1 MNRDDV
7 KEIYGK
13 YSSVYDSI
21 FSHFFSPRLRIGL
34 SKSNIKPGDRV
45 IEVGV
50 GTGISLPFYPD
61 ECKVVGIDLTRQ
73 MLNKAKEKK
82 AKYKLSHVD
91 LIEMDAENIAFADD
105 SFDHAVAGFVV
116 SVVPNPEKMV
126 SELKRVTKKNGTIL
140 ILNHFCSKNAFIS
153 KVERFFSP
161 LCEKWGWR
169 SDITIDLLSNH
180 CNLQIEQIYKKHR
193 FDLWSIIVAANNK

>member
-13 YSSVYDSI
+13 YSSVYDTI
-21 FSHFFSPRLRIGL
+21 FSHFFFPRIRIGL
-34 SKSNIKPGDRV
+34 SRSNIKQGDRV

-50 GTGISLPFYPD
+50 GTGISLSLYPD
-61 ECKVVGIDLTRQ
+61 QCSIVGIDLTRK
-73 MLNKAKEKK
+73 MLNKAQEKK
-82 AKYKLSHVD
+82 KKYRLNNVD
-91 LIEMDAENIAFADD
+91 LMEMDAENIAFADN

-140 ILNHFCSKNAFIS
+140 ILNHFCSNNALIS
-153 KVERFFSP
+153 KVEKFFSP

-169 SDITIDLLSNH
+169 SDITLDLLSNH
-180 CNLQIEQIYKKHR
+180 CNLHIKQIFKKNR
-193 FDLWSIIVAANNK
+193 FDPWSIIIAANNK

>member
-13 YSSVYDSI
+13 YSSVYDTI
-21 FSHFFSPRLRIGL
+21 FSHFFYPRIRIGL
-34 SKSNIKPGDRV
+34 SKSNIKEGDRV

-50 GTGISLPFYPD
+50 GTGLSLSLYP
-61 ECKVVGIDLTRQ
+61 EQCSIVGIDLTRK
-73 MLNKAKEKK
+73 MLNKAHEKK
-82 AKYKLSHVD
+82 KKLFLDHVE
-91 LIEMDAENIAFADD
+91 LLEMDAENIAFADN

-126 SELKRVTKKNGTIL
+126 SELKRVTKKDGTIL
-140 ILNHFCSKNAFIS
+140 ILNHFCSNHALVS
-153 KVERFFSP
+153 KVEKFFSP

-169 SDITIDLLSNH
+169 SDITLDLLSNH
-180 CNLQIEQIYKKHR
+180 CNLRINQIYKKNR
-193 FDLWSIIVAANNK
+193 FDPWSIIVASNNK